1 LVTEEVLAAWQAA
14 ATKLRDV
21 KIAYD
26 ALKQFAAIEEP
37 LEQLEEP
44 VGRFIEDIDRAEQ
57 QAIDERRGK

>member
-1 LVTEEVLAAWQAA
+1 MTEEALAAWEAA

-21 KIAYD
+21 EIAYD
-26 ALKQFAAIEEP
+26 ALRQFAGIEQP

-57 QAIDERRGK
+57 HAIDERRGK